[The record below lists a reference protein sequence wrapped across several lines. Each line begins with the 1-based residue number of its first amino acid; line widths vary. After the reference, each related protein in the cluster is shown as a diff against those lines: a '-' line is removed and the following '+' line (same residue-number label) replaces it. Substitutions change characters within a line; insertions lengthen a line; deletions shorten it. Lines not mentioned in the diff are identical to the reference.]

1 MRELRVAAQLQVEIA
16 DALTLNS
23 QFLICDKPTAALGA
37 YETERLFEQIGR
49 LKAEGVSFIF
59 IFIYIS
65 HRLGEI
71 ARIADRVAVL
81 SDGRLVA
88 THYTAQVPVKMLVEQ
103 MVGRPLDRMFPAVQA
118 PAANARPVLE
128 VVALPSAEGAFAD
141 ISFSLRNGEV
151 FGVAGIVGAGRT
163 ELMRAIS
170 GADLVAPGIVKVD
183 GETVRLKQPSDALV
197 HGVVMVPEDC
207 KNQALILPQ
216 TIGENLALGNFA
228 RVAPSGW
235 ITRGRTQSLAGAAIK
250 RFLARGTAELG
261 VNRLSAGN
269 QQKVMIAKNILLEPK
284 VPILDEPTR
293 GIDVGARGDVR
304 NRCRIREGRHGRD
317 RGQFRPRRG
326 VSPRPSRHGAEPRAQ
341 SRCALPRSG
350 GACSGDGVGDN
361 LKTMEPRHQ

>member
-37 YETERLFEQIGR
+37 DETERLFEQIGR
-49 LKAEGVSFIF
+49 LKVEGVSFIF
-59 IFIYIS
+59 TYIS

-197 HGVVMVPEDC
+197 HGVVMVPEDR

-216 TIGENLALGNFA
+216 TIGENLALGNFGA
-228 RVAPSGW
+228 RRPEWLDHARPHAVPRRRCDQTVLGQGD
-235 ITRGRTQSLAGAAIK
+235 RGAGGQLALRRLPAEGHD
-250 RFLARGTAELG
+250 RQEHLART
-261 VNRLSAGN
+261 
-269 QQKVMIAKNILLEPK
+269 
-284 VPILDEPTR
+284 
-293 GIDVGARGDVR
+293 
-304 NRCRIREGRHGRD
+304 EGRNIG
-317 RGQFRPRRG
+317 
-326 VSPRPSRHGAEPRAQ
+326 
-341 SRCALPRSG
+341 
-350 GACSGDGVGDN
+350 
-361 LKTMEPRHQ
+361 